1 MEELEQ
7 LRSSEEAA
15 APTTSELSL
24 VRPEQ
29 RPGVLRAV
37 LRGPA
42 RPWRRCSG
50 APCAPGGRGPEAHT

>member
-37 LRGPA
+37 LRGPRA
-42 RPWRRCSG
+42 PLAAVLRGPVCSG
-50 APCAPGGRGPEAHT
+50 RQGS